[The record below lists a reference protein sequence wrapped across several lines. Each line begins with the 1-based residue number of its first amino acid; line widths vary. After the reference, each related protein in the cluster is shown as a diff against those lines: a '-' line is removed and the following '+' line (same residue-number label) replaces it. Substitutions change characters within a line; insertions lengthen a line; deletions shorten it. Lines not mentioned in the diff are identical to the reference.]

1 MAVPALQSLR
11 LNKEFILRAMHLVS
25 PVRLGQTVQMSS
37 EIKAPAPIA
46 TAANFVRKVPDG
58 DNVARQVCSDCGF
71 INYENPKVVVG
82 AVCHW
87 GDRILLCRRAINPRK
102 GHWTLPAGFLELHET
117 TTAGAAREAWEEA
130 RATIEIEALLAV
142 YTVPRISQVQL
153 MYRARLLTD
162 AVSAG
167 PESLDVGLFTFD
179 EIPWDDLAFPS
190 ARWALHQFSE
200 TRHLS
205 EFAAFTNPLGENG
218 DF

>member
-1 MAVPALQSLR
+1 
-11 LNKEFILRAMHLVS
+11 
-25 PVRLGQTVQMSS
+25 MSS
-37 EIKAPAPIA
+37 ASKTSEPAQG
-46 TAANFVRKVPDG
+46 AANFVHKVPDG
-58 DNVARQVCSDCGF
+58 DNRTRQVCADCGF
-71 INYENPKVVVG
+71 INYENPKIVVG

-117 TTAGAAREAWEEA
+117 TAAGAAREAWEEA
-130 RATIEIEALLAV
+130 RARIEIETLLAV

-153 MYRARLLTD
+153 MYRARLTSD

-167 PESLDVGLFTFD
+167 PESLEVGLFAFD

-190 ARWALHQFSE
+190 VRWALHQFADS
-200 TRHLS
+200 RHLRD
-205 EFAAFTNPLGENG
+205 FAAFTNPPGETG

>member
-1 MAVPALQSLR
+1 
-11 LNKEFILRAMHLVS
+11 
-25 PVRLGQTVQMSS
+25 MSS
-37 EIKAPAPIA
+37 EAKTPAINPP
-46 TAANFVRKVPDG
+46 TVNPGPANFVRKVPDG
-58 DNVARQVCSDCGF
+58 DNVARQVCADCGF
-71 INYENPKVVVG
+71 INYENPKIVVG

-87 GDRILLCRRAINPRK
+87 GDKILLCRRAINPRK

-117 TTAGAAREAWEEA
+117 TAAGAAREAWEEA
-130 RATIEIEALLAV
+130 RAKIEIEALLAV

-162 AVSAG
+162 EVSAG

-190 ARWALHQFSE
+190 ARWALRQFSE

-205 EFAAFTNPLGENG
+205 EFAAFTNPPGENG